1 MEKATVRERRRV
13 RRGRATPGAE
23 PPSTTPP
30 SACNDCSSCRTC
42 FLVAGDGRDVV
53 WANVLLTLIPVTGA
67 AMLFVAVVEVT
78 G

>member
-23 PPSTTPP
+23 PSCTTP
-30 SACNDCSSCRTC
+30 SACNDCSSCRAC
-42 FLVAGDGRDVV
+42 SLVAGDGKDVSRAV
-53 WANVLLTLIPVTGA
+53 VLLTLITVTGA
-67 AMLFVAVVEVT
+67 AMLFVAAVEVT